1 MTCCGQ
7 LPFNEQS
14 GSFRR
19 ERTFVIVAAKVSKEP
34 IPEALLSCCARSQ
47 REKCPV
53 RVKFNAAAQREN
65 RPFTQ
70 DAAMINGRVHI

>member
-34 IPEALLSCCARSQ
+34 IVLKNSDFGS
-47 REKCPV
+47 
-53 RVKFNAAAQREN
+53 
-65 RPFTQ
+65 
-70 DAAMINGRVHI
+70 I